1 MGYKRITLTTI
12 TSMVIVVLSA
22 LTAGYLTAFY
32 ICLLYTSDA
41 ADE

>member
-12 TSMVIVVLSA
+12 ISIVIIVLCA

-32 ICLLYTSDA
+32 MDQGICFF
-41 ADE
+41 